1 MIPVSDDKERNK
13 ISKKMWKVVLEEIEK
28 QKHCEEEFIVL
39 GDFNA
44 FDEEDSYNR
53 ENLLSLQRKMIDVT
67 YEVYGEET
75 KTYFHEGHKERKL
88 DYIFVDRSTVFAK
101 EIIPEV
107 DKRSV
112 EDKISDHAIVACEIS
127 ESITFE

>member
-1 MIPVSDDKERNK
+1 
-13 ISKKMWKVVLEEIEK
+13 
-28 QKHCEEEFIVL
+28 
-39 GDFNA
+39 
-44 FDEEDSYNR
+44 
-53 ENLLSLQRKMIDVT
+53 MIDVT

-112 EDKISDHAIVACEIS
+112 KGKISDHAIVADCLAVVLFGDGKEVGMDTLEVLTLLLVVFAALTYIDNKHNRS
-127 ESITFE
+127 TRCLFL